1 MKYIITI
8 CAWLALTLASNSQK
22 TIFLRVFDETGKK
35 IQNGFLRSVS
45 DSSLTIQNGEKTT
58 EVLVSKISVI
68 KVKRSF
74 GHTVAISSG
83 IGAAGFAIFGAATA
97 DPEAWIYGYT
107 AGEGAAIGFIFGT
120 IAGATVGSIIGATN
134 KRPVLQIKMNQEKWM
149 KAKSA
154 LSYYLENMPK

>member
-8 CAWLALTLASNSQK
+8 CAWLALTLAANSQK

-45 DSSLTIQNGEKTT
+45 DSSLTIQNGEKIT

-68 KVKRSF
+68 KIKRSF

-97 DPEAWIYGYT
+97 DPEALIYYT
-107 AGEGAAIGFIFGT
+107 AAEGAAIGFIFGA

-134 KRPVLQIKMNQEKWM
+134 KRPVLQINMNQEKWM

-154 LSYYLENMPK
+154 LSYYLESIPK

>member
-8 CAWLALTLASNSQK
+8 CAWLALTLAANSQK

-45 DSSLTIQNGEKTT
+45 DSSLIIQNGGITT
-58 EVLVSKISVI
+58 EVPASKISVI

-97 DPEAWIYGYT
+97 DPDAWIYGYT
-107 AGEGAAIGFIFGT
+107 AGEGAAAGFIFGAL
-120 IAGATVGSIIGATN
+120 AGATVGSIIGAAS
-134 KRPVLQIKMNQEKWM
+134 KKPVLRINMNHNEWM

-154 LSYYLENMPK
+154 LSYYLENIN